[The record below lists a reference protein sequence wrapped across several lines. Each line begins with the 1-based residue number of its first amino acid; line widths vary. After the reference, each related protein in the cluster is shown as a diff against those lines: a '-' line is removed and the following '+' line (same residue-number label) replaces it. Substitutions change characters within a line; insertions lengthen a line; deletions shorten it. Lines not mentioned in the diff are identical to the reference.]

1 LVEDGRVTPLLIER
15 LAALDATL
23 RSYGRVLVAFSGGA
37 DSAFVLAAAARALG
51 AGNVVAATAISP
63 SLPDSELGEA
73 AAFAA
78 SLGVRH
84 ETPRTD
90 ELSRDGYRAN
100 AGDRCFF
107 CKAELLDTLRP
118 LAGSLG
124 IDAVATGTNADDA
137 IAGFRPGIRA
147 AAERGAVTP
156 LRDNGFT
163 KDDVR
168 AASRA
173 WGLATWDKP
182 AAACLASRV
191 AYGIEVSPERLAR
204 VERAER
210 AARAW
215 LAERGVSVR
224 DLRVRDLG
232 ATARLEVDRDLV
244 GAAVASGVEAVVLA
258 AGFAAVE
265 ASGFRSGSMNDAL
278 PETYR

>member
-1 LVEDGRVTPLLIER
+1 LVEDERVTPDLAAKV
-15 LAALDATL
+15 AALDATL
-23 RSYGRVLVAFSGGA
+23 RSYGPVLVAFSGGA
-37 DSAFVLAAAARALG
+37 DSAFVVAAAARALG
-51 AGNVVAATAISP
+51 PAQVVAATAISP
-63 SLPDSELGEA
+63 SLPASELGEA

-78 SLGVRH
+78 ALGVRH

-90 ELSRDGYRAN
+90 ELSREGYRAN
-100 AGDRCFF
+100 AGDRCYF

-118 LAGSLG
+118 LADALG
-124 IDAVATGTNADDA
+124 FDGVATGTNADDA
-137 IAGFRPGIRA
+137 VAGFRPGIRA
-147 AAERGAVTP
+147 AAERGALTP
-156 LRDNGFT
+156 LRDNGFS

-210 AARAW
+210 SVRAW
-215 LAERGVSVR
+215 LAGRGLTVR

-232 ATARLEVDRDLV
+232 ATARVELDGDLV
-244 GAAVASGVEAVVLA
+244 GAAVGVEAAV
-258 AGFAAVE
+258 AGFEAVE
-265 ASGFRSGSMNDAL
+265 VAAFRSGSMNDAL
-278 PETYR
+278 PETFR

>member
-1 LVEDGRVTPLLIER
+1 MTSDLAAKV
-15 LAALDATL
+15 AALDATL
-23 RSYGRVLVAFSGGA
+23 RSYGPVLVAFSGGA
-37 DSAFVLAAAARALG
+37 DSAFVVAAAARALG
-51 AGNVVAATAISP
+51 PSRVVAATAVSP
-63 SLPDSELGEA
+63 SLPAHELAEA

-90 ELSRDGYRAN
+90 EMSREGYRAN

-118 LAGSLG
+118 LADSLG
-124 IDAVATGTNADDA
+124 IDAIATGTNADDA
-137 IAGFRPGIRA
+137 VAGFRPGIRA
-147 AAERGAVTP
+147 AAERGALTP
-156 LRDNGFT
+156 LRDNGFS
-163 KDDVR
+163 KNDVR

-173 WGLATWDKP
+173 WDLPTWDKP

-210 AARAW
+210 SVRAW
-215 LAERGVSVR
+215 LAERGVAVR

-232 ATARLEVDRDLV
+232 TTARIEVDRDLV
-244 GAAVASGVEAVVLA
+244 GAASGVEAAVQ
-258 AGFAAVE
+258 GFTAVE
-265 ASGFRSGSMNDAL
+265 VAAFRSGSMNDAL
-278 PETYR
+278 PEAYR

>member
-1 LVEDGRVTPLLIER
+1 VVEDGGVTVDLPAK
-15 LAALDATL
+15 LAMLDATL
-23 RSYGRVLVAFSGGA
+23 RSYGSVLVAFSGGA
-37 DSAFVLAAAARALG
+37 DSAFVLAAAVRSLG
-51 AGNVVAATAISP
+51 PSDVVAATAVSA
-63 SLPDSELGEA
+63 SLPSAELAGA

-90 ELSRDGYRAN
+90 EMSRDGYRAN

-107 CKAELLDTLRP
+107 CKAELLDTMRP
-118 LAGSLG
+118 LASSLG
-124 IDAVATGTNADDA
+124 IAVVATGTNADDA
-137 IAGFRPGIRA
+137 AAGFRPGIRA

-168 AASRA
+168 SASRS
-173 WGLATWDKP
+173 WGLPTWDKP

-210 AARAW
+210 SARAW
-215 LAERGVSVR
+215 LVDAGIDVR

-232 ATARLEVDRDLV
+232 TTARLEVDGDRV
-244 GAAVASGVEAVVLA
+244 GAAVASGVEAAVLA

-265 ASGFRSGSMNDAL
+265 AREFRSGSMNDAL
-278 PETYR
+278 PESYR